1 MMQRVF
7 HIVLALKMLISTT
20 GIGIIVHYCQT
31 EGTLTSFFTSPEC
44 VCESSEDKEGEIAS
58 CCSADADACE
68 NESEPSDCCDE
79 EFKFVQNDIEYLRA
93 GYESAT
99 EVVDDHTLFFDFSND
114 RINGEWAESLVLY
127 PPPKSPRLTK
137 TLWIEYNALL
147 C

>member
-1 MMQRVF
+1 MTQRVL

-31 EGTLTSFFTSPEC
+31 EGTLTSFFTSPVC
-44 VCESSEDKEGEIAS
+44 VCESSENKEGEMAS
-58 CCSADADACE
+58 CCPADADACE
-68 NESEPSDCCDE
+68 SESESKDCCDE
-79 EFKFVQNDIEYLRA
+79 EYNFVQNDIEYLRA

-99 EVVDDHTLFFDFSND
+99 EVVDHHTFFFDFGND
-114 RINGEWAESLVLY
+114 RINGEWAESMVLY

-137 TLWIEYNALL
+137 SLWIEYNALL